1 VANQRPLRASNVSC
15 APTGNDKTSFINP
28 AAFTLTGIK
37 IGELSPVDSRGA
49 CLGPATTNVDL
60 SFYKN
65 FTPTWLKESFFGESA
80 RIQFRF
86 EMFNAFNTPQFRGDQ
101 IPLTF
106 ATGQVVCGA
115 NPCSPTNTTITGFAN
130 GVLNSQFG
138 LANGTKG
145 GREIQY
151 ALKLVF

>member
-1 VANQRPLRASNVSC
+1 MVG
-15 APTGNDKTSFINP
+15 T
-28 AAFTLTGIK
+28 K
-37 IGELSPVDSRGA
+37 IGQLSPVDSRGA
-49 CLGPATTNVDL
+49 CLGSPTENVDL

-65 FTPTWLKESFFGESA
+65 FSPKWLKDSFLGEGA

-86 EMFNAFNTPQFRGDQ
+86 ELFNAFNTPQFRGDQ

-106 ATGQVVCGA
+106 ASGQVVCGV
-115 NPCSPTNTTITGFAN
+115 NPCSVSNNTITGVTN
-130 GVLNSQFG
+130 GVINSQFG
-138 LANGTKG
+138 FANGTKG

>member
-1 VANQRPLRASNVSC
+1 MSVSC
-15 APTGNDKTSFINP
+15 KATGDKTSFINP

-49 CLGPATTNVDL
+49 CLGPPTENIDL

-65 FTPTWLKESFFGESA
+65 FSPSWLKESFFGESA
-80 RIQFRF
+80 RIQFRL
-86 EMFNAFNTPQFRGDQ
+86 ELFNAFNTPQFRGDQ

-115 NPCSPTNTTITGFAN
+115 NPCSPTNNTITGVQN
-130 GVLNSQFG
+130 SGVVNPTFG
-138 LANGTKG
+138 IANGTKG